1 MQTQLLSQEP
11 SDSLRVYA
19 IWLPM
24 LWGDSRSRW
33 DGRTMSDSRVAHYWD
48 QDHVVG
54 EWFAQQVDGYT
65 GIAWDVYYLYGPG
78 ATWGD
83 LFGPLVGSGRT
94 IYSERRALGDEV
106 QALLNR

>member
-33 DGRTMSDSRVAHYWD
+33 DGRTMSDSRVAHYCD
-48 QDHVVG
+48 QSRVVG
-54 EWFAQQVDGYT
+54 EWFAQEVDGYS
-65 GIAWDVYYLYGPG
+65 GIAWNVYYLYGPD
-78 ATWGD
+78 ATWGE
-83 LFGPLVGSGRT
+83 LPGPLVASGRT
-94 IYSERRALGDEV
+94 IYSERQALGAGI
-106 QALLNR
+106 QYLLDQ